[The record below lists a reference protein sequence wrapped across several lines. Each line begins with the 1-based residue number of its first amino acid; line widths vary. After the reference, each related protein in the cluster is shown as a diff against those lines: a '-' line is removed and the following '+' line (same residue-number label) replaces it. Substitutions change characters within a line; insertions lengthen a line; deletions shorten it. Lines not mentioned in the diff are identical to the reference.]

1 LEGRPDTPT
10 PTDRHRQG
18 EQIMKKSRKLMLYRE
33 TLRQLASP
41 DTLREAA
48 GGGSTLLL
56 CMPTRE
62 FTLCPVN
69 TCSQ

>member
-1 LEGRPDTPT
+1 
-10 PTDRHRQG
+10 
-18 EQIMKKSRKLMLYRE
+18 MKKSRKLMLYRE

-41 DTLREAA
+41 DTLREPA
-48 GGGSTLLL
+48 GGGSTLL

>member
-1 LEGRPDTPT
+1 
-10 PTDRHRQG
+10 
-18 EQIMKKSRKLMLYRE
+18 MKKSRKLLLYRE

-48 GGGSTLLL
+48 GGSTLP
-56 CMPTRE
+56 CMPTHG
-62 FTLCPVN
+62 FTFCPVN

>member
-1 LEGRPDTPT
+1 
-10 PTDRHRQG
+10 
-18 EQIMKKSRKLMLYRE
+18 MKKSRKLMLYRE

-41 DTLREAA
+41 DSLREAA

>member
-1 LEGRPDTPT
+1 
-10 PTDRHRQG
+10 
-18 EQIMKKSRKLMLYRE
+18 MKKTRKLHLYRE

-48 GGGSTLLL
+48 GGGSTVL

-62 FTLCPVN
+62 FTLCPPK

>member
-1 LEGRPDTPT
+1 MPALA
-10 PTDRHRQG
+10 DRHRQG
-18 EQIMKKSRKLMLYRE
+18 EQIMKKSRKLLLYRE

-48 GGGSTLLL
+48 GGGSTLP
-56 CMPTRE
+56 CIPTHG
-62 FTLCPVN
+62 FTFCPVN

>member
-1 LEGRPDTPT
+1 
-10 PTDRHRQG
+10 
-18 EQIMKKSRKLMLYRE
+18 MKKSRKLLLYRE

-48 GGGSTLLL
+48 GVGSTLP

-62 FTLCPVN
+62 FTFCPVN

>member
-1 LEGRPDTPT
+1 
-10 PTDRHRQG
+10 
-18 EQIMKKSRKLMLYRE
+18 MKKSRKLVLYRE

-48 GGGSTLLL
+48 GGASTVV
-56 CMPTRE
+56 CAPTHG
-62 FTLCPVN
+62 FTFCPVN